1 MLISLLLVACAGSSD
16 TGEAEAETPIVSF
29 VSPTEG
35 ATVTAGDV
43 DVSIAVEHFMLV
55 DLAKHNEGEPE
66 GYISFT
72 YTQGDTS
79 ETVESSETT
88 LTAPLE
94 VGTATLTVDLYF
106 EDGDQIGEE
115 FADFEPV
122 SITVTVE

>member
-1 MLISLLLVACAGSSD
+1 MLISLLLAACTVSSD
-16 TGEAEAETPIVSF
+16 TGDAESETPVVSF
-29 VSPTEG
+29 VSPADG
-35 ATVTAGDV
+35 ATVTAGEV
-43 DVSIAVEHFMLV
+43 NVSIAVEHFMLV

-72 YTQGDTS
+72 YAQGDTS
-79 ETVESSETT
+79 ETIESGETAFTVALEAGAAT
-88 LTAPLE
+88 LTA
-94 VGTATLTVDLYF
+94 DLYF